1 MKRLGLFMFA
11 VWAFGSILA
20 APAIAGDIPVNCGD
34 TLSVPGGH
42 YVLTGNLACPAS
54 PAVHVTA
61 NNVTFDL
68 KGFTL
73 SKTGSAIGAGIIT
86 AAGNTCVAT
95 SGVHIHNGTITN
107 FGAAIQICVPTP
119 PGPVATH
126 THINEMIL
134 TGNGSGIQI
143 FNGNDNDIHNNKITN
158 NLIDVG
164 VFHGVGI
171 LLSESDGNQI
181 KQNVVNFNEADGI
194 RLLNSDHN
202 HISGNTTNTNRESGI
217 HIETGSAKNL
227 VARNAAHNNA
237 SFDLADDNRNCGTN
251 DWDSNSFG
259 TRSQSCIQ

>member
-1 MKRLGLFMFA
+1 
-11 VWAFGSILA
+11 
-20 APAIAGDIPVNCGD
+20 
-34 TLSVPGGH
+34 VPGTS
-42 YVLTGNLACPAS
+42 VLTANLACPAS
-54 PAVHVTA
+54 PAVHITG
-61 NNVTFDL
+61 NNVHFDL

-73 SKTGSAIGAGIIT
+73 SKTGSAVGTAIIT

-95 SGVHIHNGTITN
+95 SAVHIHNGTITN
-107 FGAAIQICVPTP
+107 FGTAIQICVSTP
-119 PGPVATH
+119 MSLSFPLKIWMPDPLPVRVISLMCACVAIGPG
-126 THINEMIL
+126 
-134 TGNGSGIQI
+134 
-143 FNGNDNDIHNNKITN
+143 HNNKITN

-164 VFHGVGI
+164 VYHGVGI

-181 KQNVVNFNEADGI
+181 KENAVSFNEADGI

-227 VARNAAHNNA
+227 VVRNVAHNNA